1 LGSCIGGLSGRR
13 NFKASG
19 LDGASGWDRTEDRL
33 AEEFVVAI
41 EARSEKMSLAV
52 EKIDVALDDSQV
64 VLLNIVSIVEM
75 EFLSAALCF
84 EPGVWV
90 ERPYVWDTS

>member
-1 LGSCIGGLSGRR
+1 
-13 NFKASG
+13 
-19 LDGASGWDRTEDRL
+19 LDGASGWYRTEDRL

-64 VLLNIVSIVEM
+64 VLLDIVSIVEM
-75 EFLSAALCF
+75 EFLSAKFRF
-84 EPGVWV
+84 EPGVCV
-90 ERPYVWDTS
+90 ERPYVWNTS

>member
-13 NFKASG
+13 SFKASG
-19 LDGASGWDRTEDRL
+19 SDGASGWDRTEDRL

-64 VLLNIVSIVEM
+64 VLLDIVSIVEM

-84 EPGVWV
+84 EPGL
-90 ERPYVWDTS
+90 